1 MRRALKIFLMSLWL
15 LPHLATADTVLL
27 MAEEDGCY
35 WCATWTKQIGPI
47 YPKTPEGQM
56 APLLRYDVTGPA
68 PDGMHLDRPVHFTP
82 TFILMQDG
90 AEMGRIEGYPGED
103 FFWGLLSQLFQ
114 NANISL
120 SPTG

>member
-35 WCATWTKQIGPI
+35 WCANWTKEIGPI

-56 APLLRYDVTGPA
+56 APFSDMMSPVPRRTGCTLIARFISP
-68 PDGMHLDRPVHFTP
+68 RP
-82 TFILMQDG
+82 
-90 AEMGRIEGYPGED
+90 
-103 FFWGLLSQLFQ
+103 S
-114 NANISL
+114 S
-120 SPTG
+120 